1 MRLVTVFAIGAGLLG
16 GTALASEPV
25 AAPFRSAFEAQF
37 PKAEATAAALE
48 LERAAASLG
57 IDLVP
62 RGVTS
67 ADRPRPSAEQRKTS
81 ETAAFAITEFVNRE
95 LRGAEEKIGK
105 PPETVERFL
114 SENDGAI
121 ARIESILAGGDVQ
134 WEVDV
139 SREHPAPSPNF
150 QGMIS
155 LHRVLVARALAE
167 ARGGDTQ
174 RALQTLE
181 ASWRLNEVLSN
192 RPEFSGQFLLIS
204 GARLDVGA
212 LRKVDSPA
220 YSWTDRL
227 RGGSILSGFLAALQN
242 QAWMSSSGAEDLT
255 GEPGGYG
262 RALRQVADEIQGN
275 DLCDWSP
282 EKVREAWKRAFRDQA
297 PQAPEPAAPNILEIF
312 LRVRRFLVEAELT
325 ALVLDARAGRA
336 ASRERAW
343 PAKLS
348 TLGRGVCGNAGWSYR
363 PSRQETAAFSFDGR
377 LAEGESRGLTLPL
390 AFTAG
395 ARTSP
400 APAPTKKPSPRPTPR
415 VRESTVPR

>member
-1 MRLVTVFAIGAGLLG
+1 MW
-16 GTALASEPV
+16 EP
-25 AAPFRSAFEAQF
+25 
-37 PKAEATAAALE
+37 
-48 LERAAASLG
+48 AAS
-57 IDLVP
+57 
-62 RGVTS
+62 
-67 ADRPRPSAEQRKTS
+67 
-81 ETAAFAITEFVNRE
+81 AITEFVNRE
-95 LRGAEEKIGK
+95 LTGAEEKIGS
-105 PPETVERFL
+105 PPGTVERFL

-121 ARIESILAGGDVQ
+121 TRIESILAGGDVQ

-150 QGMIS
+150 QGLIS

-167 ARGGDTQ
+167 ARGGDTE

-192 RPEFSGQFLLIS
+192 RPEFSGQFLVIS
-204 GARLDVGA
+204 GARLDAGA

-220 YSWTDRL
+220 HSWIDRL
-227 RGGSILSGFLAALQN
+227 RGGSTLSGFLAAFQN

-255 GEPGGYG
+255 GEAGGYG
-262 RALRQVADEIQGN
+262 RALRQIAEEFQRN
-275 DLCDWSP
+275 DLCEWSL
-282 EKVREAWKRAFRDQA
+282 REAWERAFLDQA
-297 PQAPEPAAPNILEIF
+297 PQAPAPATPNVVEIF
-312 LRVRRFLVEAELT
+312 LRVRRYLVEAELT
-325 ALVLDARAGRA
+325 ALILDARAERA

-363 PSRQETAAFSFDGR
+363 PSQQGTAAFSFEGR

-390 AFTAG
+390 KFTAG

-400 APAPTKKPSPRPTPR
+400 ASAPTKRPSPRPTPR
-415 VRESTVPR
+415 VKESTAPR